1 MVLAPGLVLDGTTVA
16 LVVPGSPCSGDHA
29 GKKIEPGDVVM
40 RIDNESVGKHDI
52 VAKMRGADVP
62 GSELTLTVRKRGSQ
76 EILVLQLHRADMRSV
91 MAKKDLFLALGD
103 VHTELDNPHADTH
116 AKLRSRLELVE
127 LRIEEFLFFCE
138 EQYARQS
145 SHVADLEDAIRDL
158 WGSRG
163 DQEDAEGMTPESVL
177 GKNGNLLTLLGNHT
191 HTLER
196 ASALSNAP
204 RTPKLPKDLSTPA
217 PQRQSDRKLRTSLA
231 EHPNAPPR
239 SQTEVTTARLSR
251 DLPMTSTCAGDDD
264 VERGREKRVNS
275 VGFEKRV
282 LSNGTEIWV
291 TDSLQ

>member
-1 MVLAPGLVLDGTTVA
+1 MLGLVLDGTTVA
-16 LVVPGSPCSGDHA
+16 LVVPGSPCSRDHA
-29 GKKIEPGDVVM
+29 QKKIEPGDVVL
-40 RIDNESVGKHDI
+40 RIDNESVDKHDI

-158 WGSRG
+158 WASSIDLRGDAPRRG
-163 DQEDAEGMTPESVL
+163 DQEEAQGMTPERVL
-177 GKNGNLLTLLGNHT
+177 GKNGDLLSLLGNHSN
-191 HTLER
+191 TLER

-204 RTPKLPKDLSTPA
+204 RTPKLPKDLSTPSPA
-217 PQRQSDRKLRTSLA
+217 AL
-231 EHPNAPPR
+231 PNASPR

-251 DLPMTSTCAGDDD
+251 DLPMTSTCVGNGDVD
-264 VERGREKRVNS
+264 RGRGKRVNS

-291 TDSLQ
+291 TDSSQ